1 MELISVII
9 PAYRAAEH
17 LPQAVASVVAQDY
30 PRVETIVIADDG
42 TDYAPLLAR
51 HGLQHAQVRHLSTG
65 GVGLGAPFA
74 RNVGIDAASGRL
86 IALLDA
92 DDAFKPEKLS
102 RCASPALEHGAV
114 SCGLEIWQGDKP
126 VRTVGTDAKE
136 GTLPASCY
144 KRTNISMDT
153 MLVYDREALPV
164 RFEHPFSCLQ
174 DLEFLLQ
181 IFTRL
186 PGLYHLPQPLH
197 EYHKRPGSISNAADS
212 HAKYRRQKQ
221 VILKRIAQGYY
232 AFCDPGAAQAMAD
245 FINASLKAEDAL
257 EQSLAHN
264 PNILF
269 EDVMED
275 VLNAGS
281 G

>member
-17 LPQAVASVVAQDY
+17 LPRAVASVLAQDY
-30 PRVETIVIADDG
+30 PRVEVIVIADDG
-42 TDYAPLLAR
+42 ADYAPLLAQ
-51 HGLQHAQVRHLSTG
+51 HGLQRAQVKHLSTG
-65 GVGLGAPFA
+65 GVGRGAPFA

-92 DDAFKPEKLS
+92 DDAFKPDKLS
-102 RCASPALEHGAV
+102 RCAPHALAHGAV
-114 SCGLEIWQGDKP
+114 SCGLEIWQGGKP
-126 VRTVGTDAKE
+126 VRTVGADAK
-136 GTLPASCY
+136 GILPASRY

-164 RFEHPFSCLQ
+164 RFEYPFPCLE

-181 IFTRL
+181 IFTRF
-186 PGLYHLPQPLH
+186 PSLYHLPQPLH

-212 HAKYRRQKQ
+212 HAKYRTQKQ
-221 VILKRIAQGYY
+221 IILNRITEKYY
-232 AFCDPGAAQAMAD
+232 AFRDPDAAQAITD
-245 FINASLKAEDAL
+245 FMNASLKAEDAL
-257 EQSLAHN
+257 EVALAQN
-264 PNILF
+264 PNALF

-275 VLNAGS
+275 VLNARS
-281 G
+281 E